1 MKELILLKVAAKSVS
16 FATIGF
22 YLNHGL
28 NYVFNG
34 SPIYVIDHL
43 CNGCHD
49 LSMLSVNISNIAVIT
64 VKNVDYCCIIHNSKS
79 EAVNL
84 LKNRV
89 LEDRGY
95 I

>member
-1 MKELILLKVAAKSVS
+1 MILLKVAAKSVS

-34 SPIYVIDHL
+34 SPMYVIDHL

-49 LSMLSVNISNIAVIT
+49 LSMLSVNISNIAIIT
-64 VKNVDYCCIIHNSKS
+64 VKTLINVELFITLS
-79 EAVNL
+79 NL
-84 LKNRV
+84 KQLI
-89 LEDRGY
+89 Y
-95 I
+95 